1 MTTLL
6 RRPIPLKWHLILLVV
21 GTLLPVVAFAGVV
34 LHRLSE
40 SERAVAERRLV
51 RSVRDLASLLDREM
65 SGTIRTLSALA
76 ESERLDRG
84 DLQAFYAEAGRV
96 LKTQPSWSSVILLS
110 PDGQQLMNTGR
121 PWGTKLPGANE
132 PASLKRVVETGRPLV
147 GDLVPGGEQEILAFP
162 VRVPVV
168 RGGAMR
174 YVLTAVM
181 TPEALESLVAQQ
193 ISPNEEW
200 TRTVVDGRGV
210 VVARSRDPERF
221 VGQRGTPSF
230 LRRIREAPE
239 ALHPETTMDGKPVY
253 LAFRRA
259 DLSGWTAV
267 IAVPREVVTGPAR
280 RSLLVVTGIGLA
292 LLALSG
298 LGASLFSR
306 RLSRSL
312 ESAALAAATLALGG
326 RPEPRPSSVAEL
338 ARLSEAL
345 ERSAELL
352 IQKGEQLN
360 EQLARTEAA
369 RADAETAS
377 RGKDHFMA
385 MLGHELRNPLAPIR
399 NGVFLLRTLLP
410 PDEKVDR
417 VRTIIERQLAHLTRL
432 VDDLLDASRIERGR
446 VVLQKQPLDLSLV
459 VREVAGDFEGQLDR
473 AGLAFH
479 LTVPE
484 TPVRIEGDR
493 TRLAQCLGNLLHNA
507 IKFTPAEGRVNLSLS
522 VDGSL
527 ARIEVEDN
535 GSGIDPALLP
545 ALFQPFSQGP
555 QTLDRSQGGLGLGLA
570 LVKGLVELHG
580 GTVHVASAGIR
591 LGTRATILLPLAP
604 HQAEEEEPVLSAPSR
619 LLPEVLPPGLGQGL
633 HPDDAP

>member
-1 MTTLL
+1 MLL
-6 RRPIPLKWHLILLVV
+6 RRPFPLKWHLALLVV
-21 GTLLPVVAFAGVV
+21 GMLLPVVLFTGIV
-34 LHRLSE
+34 LHRLAQ
-40 SERAVAERRLV
+40 SERAMAERRLM

-84 DLQAFYAEAGRV
+84 DLPAFYAEASRV
-96 LKTQPSWSSVILLS
+96 LKTQPSWNGVILLS
-110 PDGQQLMNTGR
+110 PDGQQLVNTGH

-147 GDLVPGGEQEILAFP
+147 GDLVPGGLRRMLAFP

-168 RGGAMR
+168 RGGAVQ

-181 TPEALESLVAQQ
+181 TPKALESLVAQQ
-193 ISPNEEW
+193 TSPNEEW

-210 VVARSRDPERF
+210 VVARSRAPERF
-221 VGQRGTPSF
+221 VGQSGTPSF
-230 LRRIREAPE
+230 LRLIREAPE
-239 ALHPETTMDGKPVY
+239 ALHPETTLDGKPVY

-267 IAVPREVVTGPAR
+267 IGVPRDVVEGPAR
-280 RSLLVVTGIGLA
+280 RSLLVVAGIGLA
-292 LLALSG
+292 LLTLSG

-312 ESAALAAATLALGG
+312 RSAALAADTLALGR

-352 IQKGEQLN
+352 IWKGRQLN

-369 RADAETAS
+369 RAEAETAS

-399 NGVFLLRTLLP
+399 NGVYLLRELLP
-410 PDEKVDR
+410 PDEKVER
-417 VRTIIERQLAHLTRL
+417 VRTMIERQLAHLTRL
-432 VDDLLDASRIERGR
+432 VDDLLDASRIERGK
-446 VVLQKQPLDLSLV
+446 VVLQTQPLDLRLV
-459 VREVAGDFEGQLDR
+459 VREAAGDFEGQLDR

-507 IKFTPAEGRVNLSLS
+507 LKFTPAGGRVLLSLS
-522 VDGSL
+522 VDGGL
-527 ARIEVEDN
+527 ARIEIEDN
-535 GSGIDPALLP
+535 GAGIDPALLP
-545 ALFQPFSQGP
+545 TLFQPFAQGP
-555 QTLDRSQGGLGLGLA
+555 QPLDRSQGGLGLGLA

-580 GTVHVASAGIR
+580 GTVSVASAGTG
-591 LGTRATILLPLAP
+591 LGTRIAILLPLAQP
-604 HQAEEEEPVLSAPSR
+604 QAEEEPVLSAPLR

-633 HPDDAP
+633 HPDDPP